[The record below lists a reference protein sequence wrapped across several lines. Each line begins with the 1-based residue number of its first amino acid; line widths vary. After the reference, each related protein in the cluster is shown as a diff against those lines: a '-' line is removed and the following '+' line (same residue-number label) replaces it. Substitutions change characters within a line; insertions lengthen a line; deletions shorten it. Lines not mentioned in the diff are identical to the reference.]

1 MSSSAMH
8 VAQTGLTSQQYKL
21 QVIAN
26 NLSNVNTTGF
36 KRERANFQTQLYQTL
51 SQSGG
56 AEASAGAA
64 PKQRRSGSAEAKSAA
79 ARRSARQ
86 QDEEEQLAQQRRPR
100 RKVLHRRIEPAP
112 ESGATRGSSRQVSRL
127 RRSSPQPPAL
137 LHLVELESCRRTKA
151 THAVGVR

>member
-56 AEASAGAA
+56 AEAGSEGKNSSFSVGTGVAIVNTQKLHTQGA
-64 PKQRRSGSAEAKSAA
+64 
-79 ARRSARQ
+79 
-86 QDEEEQLAQQRRPR
+86 
-100 RKVLHRRIEPAP
+100 VV
-112 ESGATRGSSRQVSRL
+112 ATENS
-127 RRSSPQPPAL
+127 
-137 LHLVELESCRRTKA
+137 
-151 THAVGVR
+151 

>member
-56 AEASAGAA
+56 AEIRLGKTYIRK
-64 PKQRRSGSAEAKSAA
+64 PRRA
-79 ARRSARQ
+79 ARPLRV
-86 QDEEEQLAQQRRPR
+86 PPVM
-100 RKVLHRRIEPAP
+100 KVL
-112 ESGATRGSSRQVSRL
+112 GSSNR
-127 RRSSPQPPAL
+127 AF
-137 LHLVELESCRRTKA
+137 
-151 THAVGVR
+151 